1 MKRTLLLGS
10 AWTAS
15 AAAAVGLGFLAISLV
30 DASASP
36 GGQTLAASVTT
47 ESSGGSPSS
56 SSPTDSPVATA
67 GQQVTEGGTVYG
79 SCDGGVPVL
88 ASAPAAGWWL
98 DDSSSVGQVEFQNDT
113 LKIEVH
119 VTCVG
124 GVAQFSVE
132 GPRGDD
138 SHGNDATTS
147 APAATSHSSGD
158 DSDGRVGGGHGSD
171 DAVAPAPVGTA
182 TPSVDDSD
190 GRVSGGHGSDDAA
203 TSAPAATTHSSGDDS
218 GNGSGSGSGSGS
230 GDDSGSG
237 SADDSSGRV
246 GGGHGS
252 DD

>member
-171 DAVAPAPVGTA
+171 DA
-182 TPSVDDSD
+182 
-190 GRVSGGHGSDDAA
+190 A